1 MKMGDKGIKRRTYW
15 FERHKDEDPALPA
28 VENRLSELFD
38 EEELDR
44 AIACFVD
51 QILGTA
57 PKMKFETNEERVNWE
72 ADFYGLS
79 NIDVMVINE
88 VAHEMDE
95 KYHSEVQEE
104 N

>member
-1 MKMGDKGIKRRTYW
+1 
-15 FERHKDEDPALPA
+15 
-28 VENRLSELFD
+28 
-38 EEELDR
+38 
-44 AIACFVD
+44 
-51 QILGTA
+51 
-57 PKMKFETNEERVNWE
+57 MKFETNEERVNWE